1 MQDFNYLVGQ
11 QLSDVNRRTGA
22 TEVWVVKDIRVV
34 SNCLV
39 ARRQR
44 VENRRTHGPWLG
56 PFHVR
61 DIAVNHWLSTV
72 RGEAFLAFAPQEVNL
87 KKLGK
92 GPLKQSALE
101 VQVTSER
108 NVTDTKRHL
117 PSPHYHPFLR
127 LDIRPGGMRRLR
139 LH

>member
-44 VENRRTHGPWLG
+44 VENRRTQGPWLG

-61 DIAVNHWLSTV
+61 DIAVNHWLSSV
-72 RGEAFLAFAPQEVNL
+72 RGEASLAFAPQEADL
-87 KKLGK
+87 K
-92 GPLKQSALE
+92 
-101 VQVTSER
+101 
-108 NVTDTKRHL
+108 
-117 PSPHYHPFLR
+117 
-127 LDIRPGGMRRLR
+127 
-139 LH
+139 